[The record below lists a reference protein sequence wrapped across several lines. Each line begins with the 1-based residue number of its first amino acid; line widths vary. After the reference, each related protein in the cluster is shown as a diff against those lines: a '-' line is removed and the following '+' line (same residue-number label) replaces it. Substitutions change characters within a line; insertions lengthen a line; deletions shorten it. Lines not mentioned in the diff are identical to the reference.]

1 MLLIHVLNPN
11 PLLLLSLTHMNSS
24 IKYGNKHE
32 NFPMVIFFSYT
43 FLYCSL
49 FHLPQ
54 GLGIIVCKVYG
65 KIYIRYSL
73 NEINSGCDIL
83 VATPGR
89 LLDYIRTGKVRH
101 MINEL
106 RA

>member
-1 MLLIHVLNPN
+1 M
-11 PLLLLSLTHMNSS
+11 SSS
-24 IKYGNKHE
+24 IKYGNKQE
-32 NFPMVIFFSYT
+32 SFPTVIFFSYIYIIH
-43 FLYCSL
+43 FLL
-49 FHLPQ
+49 FAQ

-89 LLDYIRTGKVRH
+89 LLNYIQTGKIRL

-106 RA
+106 RAYSLTI